1 MKLVF
6 VFNIFLFLKLL
17 IFRNN
22 REKQKATG
30 NRSMG
35 STIGGWVLFTENLQ

>member
-1 MKLVF
+1 MKVIMKLVF

-17 IFRNN
+17 LIFRNN

-30 NRSMG
+30 NKSMG
-35 STIGGWVLFTENLQ
+35 STTGG